1 MALSPNKRIA
11 LNFVATY
18 GRSIY
23 ALFLGLFSTRWI
35 LAALGNGDFGLWGVI
50 GSLVVIIG
58 FLNGILGNS
67 VGRYYAYAI
76 GESKTVTEDVAH
88 DTLQRW
94 FNAAVSIHFFLPL
107 ILCAI
112 GGPIGIYAINHWL
125 VIPESRMVTCEFV
138 FMFSLVAAFLN
149 MVSVPYLAMYRARQL
164 IAELSVWGVLQ
175 TTLLFASAFM
185 LLHYDGDRLL
195 AYSIIMTMI
204 PGVISGILVYRAR
217 RDFSAC
223 RIRYAY
229 LFDLSY
235 LSKIFSF
242 SFWEFFAT
250 GGDVIRTQGT
260 AILINRNFGA
270 TVNAAWTVGS
280 QVSNHTTALSTS
292 MISAITPALTTAAGA
307 GERDRMVRLAYATSK
322 FGAVLIL
329 LFAIPL
335 ILEMNYVLKLWLVT
349 PPEYASL
356 MCRCMLIALVSHK
369 LGWGHHMAVL
379 ADGRVRSMLAM
390 NGFLSGATILIVW
403 GFIKAGFG
411 PLGVGFS
418 FVLSYSLLTLSR
430 VFFARTM
437 CSMSVR
443 YWLCYIVLPVLLLCS
458 VTVGVGLC
466 SVQILKPSFLRLCV
480 TSFATTISFLVMSWL
495 FVCTKAE
502 REICSK
508 KFRGLVYRR

>member
-11 LNFVATY
+11 LNFIATY

-23 ALFLGLFSTRWI
+23 ALFLGLLSTRWI
-35 LAALGNGDFGLWGVI
+35 LAALGSSDFGLWGVI
-50 GSLVVIIG
+50 GSLIVIIG

-76 GESKTVTEDVAH
+76 GESKAIPKDLAH

-107 ILCAI
+107 ILCVL

-125 VIPESRMVTCEFV
+125 VIPEGRRVTCEFV
-138 FMFSLVAAFLN
+138 FLFSLVAAFVN

-175 TTLLFASAFM
+175 TTLLFVSAFL

-195 AYSIIMTMI
+195 AYAIIMTMI
-204 PGVISGILVYRAR
+204 PGAISGILVYRAR

-307 GERDRMVRLAYATSK
+307 GEHDRMVRLAYATSK

-335 ILEMNYVLKLWLVT
+335 ILEMDYVLKLWLAT

-356 MCRCMLIALVSHK
+356 MCRCMLIALVCHK

-379 ADGRVRSMLAM
+379 ADGRVRYMLAT

-403 GFIKAGFG
+403 GFIKGGVG
-411 PLGVGFS
+411 PLGVGIS
-418 FVLSYSLLTLSR
+418 FVLSYSLLTFSR

-437 CSMSVR
+437 CSMSAR
-443 YWLCYIVLPVLLLCS
+443 YWLCHIVLPVLFLSS
-458 VTVGVGLC
+458 VTIGMGLC
-466 SVQILKPSFLRLCV
+466 SVQILKPSFVRLCV
-480 TSFATTISFLVMSWL
+480 TSFATTISYLVMLWL
-495 FVCTKAE
+495 FVCTNAE
-502 REICSK
+502 RELCIK
-508 KFRGLVYRR
+508 KFRGWVCRR